1 MTERRYT
8 IHLRPEPEGVFTV
21 LVPAIPEVVTYGE
34 TYAEAMAMAR
44 EAIEV
49 ALEVYREDGM
59 EIPPD
64 VETLIDTVTVTA

>member
-8 IHLRPEPEGVFTV
+8 IHLRPEPEGGFTV